1 MHTTLRILLYISL
14 IMVFSCT
21 SKSKKAVTE
30 NQAKE
35 EMAIDSVQPS
45 KADVLVAETI
55 EAHGGRR
62 YDTASYG
69 FTFRD
74 KTYTFENG
82 KNGYRYT
89 ASSIENTDTIQDILE
104 NGKLTRT
111 INRKIV
117 ALSEKDNAKYT
128 EALNSVVYFAT
139 LPSKLNDKAVNK
151 TYEGRTTIKNL
162 EYELLSIDFDEE
174 GGGKDY
180 DDKFLYWINA
190 DTKTVDYLA
199 YSYSTNDGGVR
210 FRSAFNPRTVAGIR
224 FQDYIN
230 YEVPIGTPL
239 KNLSQLY
246 EDGKLKELSKIITK
260 DVRIM
265 E

>member
-1 MHTTLRILLYISL
+1 MHTTLKTLLFIILIT
-14 IMVFSCT
+14 VFSCT
-21 SKSKKAVTE
+21 PKPKKAATE
-30 NQAKE
+30 NQE
-35 EMAIDSVQPS
+35 NGELAIESVQPT
-45 KADVLVAETI
+45 KAEVLVAEAI
-55 EAHGGRR
+55 EAHGGER

-89 ASSIENTDTIQDILE
+89 VSSIENTDTIQDILE

-117 ALSEKDNAKYT
+117 ALSEKDDTKYT
-128 EALNSVVYFAT
+128 EALNSVIYFVT

-151 TYEGRTTIKNL
+151 TYEGRATIKNQD
-162 EYELLSIDFDEE
+162 YELLSIDFDEE

-239 KNLSQLY
+239 KDLSQLY
-246 EDGKLKELSKIITK
+246 EDGKLKELSKIITQ
-260 DVRIM
+260 DVRSLR
-265 E
+265 